1 MISRVDGKL
10 VASNDFANTAIMSNE
25 HESVTHDDVAPAEL
39 VDLHVRQAPS
49 TANRD
54 PAEYVIFPVNPTK
67 NQVVVRELAQTAS
80 PYGWHT
86 RPDTTSGNNVI
97 ARCKF
102 FFSKKLNILRQDT
115 NGND

>member
-80 PYGWHT
+80 PYGC
-86 RPDTTSGNNVI
+86 PDTTSGNNVI

-115 NGND
+115 HEND